1 MALVYRPNALYMSPK
16 NESVDVT
23 NGVNFSFTFKGYQMN
38 NAIGQLYQN
47 SNIGEWTKLGNSF
60 DFASGNA
67 PYYNNQKIE
76 FNSNSNTNVQNN
88 MVNNAN
94 SVLGWGVT
102 VYGIPSTQNA
112 TANNRMVPSVRGF
125 ESGDTVAVYTGS
137 GTTTP
142 YYFNYIGSYD
152 SKLSLGTVNTGT
164 DAEGTDINNTFSV
177 SEAVYINLTTGDKIQ
192 ESKSSTAYYIY
203 KVNEGASNPIG
214 YYIKVY
220 DTLAHAQ
227 AGGTTGIITTAV
239 ANKTFYVNAV
249 IVTNSNTFYVGVVG
263 GNVITLYTTKEASLQ
278 GVEEAIVTLTNGS
291 TYTIQA
297 FENSQIVQFTPLIAN
312 SIVFDLDDVYGT
324 NRGVTLTLSDNN
336 IYTYSSANTLFTGQQ
351 LTATNGTDNKTYYIR
366 VWENNPNT
374 LSLFTNRQAALG
386 NNSTYLTLLDSGY
399 NNVYLSEVLQ
409 NNKTFT
415 VGWADENNIPMITSW
430 EAILYSVKFDDT
442 NNIKSR
448 NIIEKSGIQYNG
460 NVKYEFEHLLL
471 SFASNLGAKDSSN
484 FGRYMVEF
492 NLVDSTGFEYTGSL
506 LFDVGYEVAFTSYS
520 PSAIVNNCDSSV
532 SVQWD
537 NAVAIKG
544 ESQDGGVGQIK
555 DYLYAGNYGALI
567 NQNNS
572 VTYDVNIPEN
582 SFPTFLFQPSAG
594 FNGTIVSL
602 DGDTESAV
610 LRYDVIA
617 GNGVFT
623 FSITTKA
630 LGSTVNTIVNT
641 DVNLLDNSKVYLI
654 GYAEGEIYIREYAD
668 ASGALTE
675 TSASGTTIN
684 IDGTVY
690 HEPLDITLQGNT
702 TQDGTPTPTS
712 PIEVVN
718 VKGDNEVKVV
728 GKNLQDISLRDN
740 LSSITFSGVTLDYN
754 ATKFRIHGTATASG
768 GRTTLTLLKTSL
780 TRGTYTISAQ
790 NIAGTIGTLYGYLHN
805 SSNTIIGMAFGF
817 VGTTTS
823 TTVTVTESGE
833 YYIGFNVTSGE
844 TYDVYFNI
852 QLEHGTTQTTYEPYT
867 EQSYPINL
875 PVENLWNNEK
885 AVTDSNNAEVYIDG
899 EWLRFRT
906 GSARL
911 IYNIESTER
920 LTFQAIFKSEV
931 TTENIIAIQT
941 FYTDGTN
948 DRLLALTTTDTEEHF
963 VTATT
968 TAGKTVSYFRSVW
981 SSDKNAL
988 AKNIQLEKSSVANT
1002 YTPYGTTPIE
1012 LNKIGDY
1019 QDYLY
1024 KSGDKWYVH
1033 KEINKVTLNGTENWT
1048 RQSPSHTTV
1057 LNSYTPSYT
1066 WLTPKSADIGYSNF
1080 VVFSSLAGANNDSL
1094 INVAKFNTSYSNLL
1108 VDLSLAD
1115 FNTEIAFKT
1124 YLESHPMYI
1133 YYPLATAT
1141 NTEITYTPLI
1151 NQLNEIEKAT
1161 SYDGVTNILQDNS
1174 GNPFMLEVQSS
1185 SYK

>member
-38 NAIGQLYQN
+38 NAVGQLYQN

-152 SKLSLGTVNTGT
+152 SKLSLGAVNTGT
-164 DAEGTDINNTFSV
+164 DAEGTNINNTFSV

-415 VGWADENNIPMITSW
+415 VGWADLNNIPMIVSW

-544 ESQDGGVGQIK
+544 EAQDGGVGQIK

-690 HEPLDITLQGNT
+690 HEPLDITLKGNT

-712 PIEVVN
+712 PIEVQN

-728 GKNLQDISLRDN
+728 GKNLFNIN
-740 LSSITFSGVTLDYN
+740 GEKATFSAWIYRFNFTLQPNTRYTLSTNAPQTGASANLYLNGSSSTANNVNNSQSRTVTTGADGNLYVLVRYQRSSSTD
-754 ATKFRIHGTATASG
+754 
-768 GRTTLTLLKTSL
+768 
-780 TRGTYTISAQ
+780 GTYDLYTEAI
-790 NIAGTIGTLYGYLHN
+790 NGT
-805 SSNTIIGMAFGF
+805 
-817 VGTTTS
+817 
-823 TTVTVTESGE
+823 
-833 YYIGFNVTSGE
+833 YY
-844 TYDVYFNI
+844 I
-852 QLEHGTTQTTYEPYT
+852 QLEQGSTATTYEPYT
-867 EQSYPINL
+867 EQSYEVDL
-875 PVENLWNNEK
+875 PVENLLHVANGETTVGG
-885 AVTDSNNAEVYIDG
+885 VTFKETAKGIE
-899 EWLRFRT
+899 LT
-906 GSARL
+906 GSTQSSTFTIL
-911 IYNIESTER
+911 YNGTLPSGTYTLSGMDSGASTSTYQMLVYKNGSVIQYYRTATAYTFTVESTDTIALR
-920 LTFQAIFKSEV
+920 LYVYSGQGDF
-931 TTENIIAIQT
+931 
-941 FYTDGTN
+941 DGKI
-948 DRLLALTTTDTEEHF
+948 LPL
-963 VTATT
+963 
-968 TAGKTVSYFRSVW
+968 
-981 SSDKNAL
+981 
-988 AKNIQLEKSSVANT
+988 QLEKGSVANT

-1024 KSGDKWYVH
+1024 KSGGKWYVH
-1033 KEINKVTLNGTENWT
+1033 KEINKVTLNGTENWALGSMFYCT
-1048 RQSPSHTTV
+1048 NAITSTQYSIYPTDGNVKSNYYAYSPGAMDDLSVDIVNGYIVRIKDTTKADADA
-1057 LNSYTPSYT
+1057 LKT
-1066 WLTPKSADIGYSNF
+1066 WLASNN
-1080 VVFSSLAGANNDSL
+1080 VSL
-1094 INVAKFNTSYSNLL
+1094 
-1108 VDLSLAD
+1108 
-1115 FNTEIAFKT
+1115 
-1124 YLESHPMYI
+1124 
-1133 YYPLATAT
+1133 YYALATPT

-1161 SYDGVTNILQDNS
+1161 SYDGTTNILQDNS